1 MNLLLDTNALLRW
14 LRGDLLP
21 KRLVTQIEKAETLT
35 VSIVTPWELSI
46 KLGRHPSKKL
56 ITGEQLWSG
65 MEQMGAR
72 ILHVKREHVELVAS
86 LPEHHHDPFDRMII
100 AQAIV
105 ENLTVVSS
113 DDRFPDY
120 KPAGLRV
127 LWQ

>member
-21 KRLVTQIEKAETLT
+21 KRLVTQIEKADTLT

-56 ITGEQLWSG
+56 ITGEQLWAG

-113 DDRFPDY
+113 DERFPDY

>member
-14 LRGDLLP
+14 LRGDLLT
-21 KRLVTQIEKAETLT
+21 KRLLTQIEKADTLT

-56 ITGEQLWSG
+56 ITGEQLWAG
-65 MEQMGAR
+65 MEQMGVR

-113 DDRFPDY
+113 DERFPDY

>member
-1 MNLLLDTNALLRW
+1 MNLLLDTTALLRW
-14 LRGDLLP
+14 LRGDPLP
-21 KRLVTQIEKAETLT
+21 KRLVTQIEKADTLA
-35 VSIVTPWELSI
+35 VSIVTLWELSI
-46 KLGRHPSKKL
+46 KVARHPSKKL
-56 ITGEQLWSG
+56 ITGQQLWTG

-72 ILHVKREHVELVAS
+72 ILPMKREHVELVAS

-105 ENLTVVSS
+105 ENLTVISS
-113 DDRFPDY
+113 DERFPDY

>member
-14 LRGDLLP
+14 LAGSILP
-21 KRLVTQIEKAETLT
+21 KRLTTQIEKAETLA
-35 VSIVTPWELSI
+35 VSIITPWELAI
-46 KLGRHPSKKL
+46 KLARHPSKKF
-56 ITGEQLWSG
+56 ITGEQFWSG
-65 MEQMGAR
+65 IEQMGAR
-72 ILHVKREHVELVAS
+72 LVHVRREHIELVAS

-113 DDRFPDY
+113 DERFPRY

>member
-21 KRLVTQIEKAETLT
+21 KRLVTQIEKADTLT

-56 ITGEQLWSG
+56 ITGEQLWAG